1 MSADQSP
8 SLPTPPTRWQ
18 RPSALTWLA
27 LVLLLA
33 FVLQGLNN
41 AELSLARL
49 VRGFFRLGNFLAQA
63 FPPTIER
70 LPNLVAATV
79 ETFQMALIGT
89 LFGALLSLPLAVLA
103 ARTVSPHPL
112 LHLAT
117 RSLIGFMRAVPDL
130 IWGLIFIV
138 AVGLGPAAGILA
150 IMIDTISFCG
160 RFYAERIEELDS
172 GPLDALRATGATYLA
187 VLVNGVAPAALPS
200 FVATTLFSLEG
211 SVRSAVVLGLVGA
224 GGIGIELAT
233 AMQLLRYEEAATII
247 IIIFVVVIGVERLSS
262 TIRRRVL

>member
-1 MSADQSP
+1 MSAYPP
-8 SLPTPPTRWQ
+8 SHSPTPPARWQ

-27 LVLLLA
+27 LLLLLA

-41 AELSLARL
+41 AELSPARL
-49 VRGFFRLGNFLAQA
+49 VRGFFRLGDFLAQA
-63 FPPTIER
+63 FPPTTER
-70 LPNLVAATV
+70 LPNLIAATV

-89 LFGALLSLPLAVLA
+89 LMGALFSLPLAVMA
-103 ARTVSPHPL
+103 ARNVSPHPL
-112 LHLAT
+112 LHWAT

-130 IWGLIFIV
+130 IWGLVFIV

-150 IMIDTISFCG
+150 IMVDTISFCG
-160 RFYAERIEELDS
+160 RFYAERIEELDP

-187 VLVNGVAPAALPS
+187 VLANAVAPAALPS

-247 IIIFVVVIGVERLSS
+247 LIIFAVVIGVERVSAA
-262 TIRRRVL
+262 IRLRVL